1 MHKLTYNFLFRLIS
15 NGIPLFFS
23 LLFLF
28 TLGFAQT
35 NDTSFQYPIPYK
47 QSHLIHWADSTL
59 NTLSLEQKIG
69 QLFMVTATGRGLSE
83 SYYKKI
89 DSLILNYQIGGVLFL
104 QSNPEELTNLL
115 SRYNRHS
122 KIPLL
127 VSIDAEWGLGMRL
140 DSTQSFPWMMT
151 LGAVQDDNLIYNF
164 GSEVAR
170 QLKQLGVHINFAP
183 VIDVNNNPNNP
194 IIDRRAFS
202 SDPNLVSSK
211 GLAYMF
217 GLQDNNILACAKH
230 FPGHGDTE
238 TDSHKSLPVLYH
250 DKNRL
255 DSIEFIP
262 FKALINHGL
271 GSVMI
276 AHMNLPLID
285 TLNIPSSF
293 SSYIINNI
301 LKNEM
306 GFQGLVIS
314 DALNMDA
321 LAEYSSPGEIELN
334 SFLAGNDILLCPD
347 NIFEAINLIQ
357 QEINKSPFL
366 LEYLDQSCR
375 KILMLK
381 KWAGVFEVEAPKKM
395 NLTTDSSVV
404 LNRDLSHNAITLLK
418 NQNNILPLDSLHA
431 LKIAYFSMGDDSGDI
446 FFNRL
451 NSYVPIDK
459 YVYPTTLEKQ
469 NTVLKDLEAY
479 DVVLVGLHYS
489 NKNFW
494 EKHRMTQKESIFL
507 SRLSMQNQIIVNLF
521 GHPQILNSL
530 DVKNIHGLILSY
542 QNSTDFQD
550 LTAQLNFGSINA
562 TGRLSVNTNN
572 FLVGDG
578 IDLDATR
585 NFGFSLPAEVG
596 MNKDSLSYIDSIVI
610 NAINDKIMPGCQVI
624 ASRYGKIFYN
634 RAFGFHTYDSLQPV
648 SDTDLYDI
656 ASITKIASAAPILI
670 NLVDQNSIKLNKKLK
685 YYNSFPRNVALQNLK
700 IIDIL
705 THQSTLSP
713 WIPFWTYFKDDN
725 DNLIDVAF
733 AKSYSKSYNIKVAN
747 RLFFNSDYIDTIHD
761 IIYSYPLLE
770 KKEYKYSD
778 LGFYLLHP
786 IVEDFLGQRIDDYL
800 YSNVYYPIE
809 ALRITYNP
817 KSKFD
822 LSSIIPTEEDDYFR
836 NQLIHGYV
844 HDQGAELFGG
854 VALHAGLF
862 SNAIDLMK
870 LMQLYLDNGDY
881 LGRSILSSNTI
892 NYFTTSH
899 FKKNQNRRGI
909 IFDKPSIDPEES
921 GPTCDSIST
930 QSFGHSG
937 WTGTLAWADPST
949 EIIYV
954 FLSNGRAF
962 PKENLRLLNENIR
975 TNIQDV
981 IYKSILY

>member
-1 MHKLTYNFLFRLIS
+1 M
-15 NGIPLFFS
+15 
-23 LLFLF
+23 
-28 TLGFAQT
+28 
-35 NDTSFQYPIPYK
+35 
-47 QSHLIHWADSTL
+47 
-59 NTLSLEQKIG
+59 
-69 QLFMVTATGRGLSE
+69 
-83 SYYKKI
+83 
-89 DSLILNYQIGGVLFL
+89 
-104 QSNPEELTNLL
+104 
-115 SRYNRHS
+115 
-122 KIPLL
+122 
-127 VSIDAEWGLGMRL
+127 
-140 DSTQSFPWMMT
+140 
-151 LGAVQDDNLIYNF
+151 
-164 GSEVAR
+164 
-170 QLKQLGVHINFAP
+170 
-183 VIDVNNNPNNP
+183 
-194 IIDRRAFS
+194 
-202 SDPNLVSSK
+202 
-211 GLAYMF
+211 
-217 GLQDNNILACAKH
+217 
-230 FPGHGDTE
+230 
-238 TDSHKSLPVLYH
+238 
-250 DKNRL
+250 
-255 DSIEFIP
+255 
-262 FKALINHGL
+262 
-271 GSVMI
+271 
-276 AHMNLPLID
+276 
-285 TLNIPSSF
+285 
-293 SSYIINNI
+293 
-301 LKNEM
+301 
-306 GFQGLVIS
+306 
-314 DALNMDA
+314 
-321 LAEYSSPGEIELN
+321 
-334 SFLAGNDILLCPD
+334 
-347 NIFEAINLIQ
+347 
-357 QEINKSPFL
+357 
-366 LEYLDQSCR
+366 
-375 KILMLK
+375 
-381 KWAGVFEVEAPKKM
+381 
-395 NLTTDSSVV
+395 
-404 LNRDLSHNAITLLK
+404 
-418 NQNNILPLDSLHA
+418 
-431 LKIAYFSMGDDSGDI
+431 
-446 FFNRL
+446 
-451 NSYVPIDK
+451 
-459 YVYPTTLEKQ
+459 
-469 NTVLKDLEAY
+469 
-479 DVVLVGLHYS
+479 VLVGLHYP
-489 NKNFW
+489 NNNFW
-494 EKHRMTQKESIFL
+494 EKHRMSKKESIFL
-507 SRLSMQNQIIVNLF
+507 SRLSIQNQTIVNLF

-562 TGRLSVNTNN
+562 TGRLSVNTDN

-733 AKSYSKSYNIKVAN
+733 SKSYSKSYNIKVAN
-747 RLFFNSDYIDTIHD
+747 RLFFNSDYIDTIQD

-778 LGFYLLHP
+778 LGFYLLQP
-786 IVEDFLGQRIDDYL
+786 IVEDFLDQRVDDYL

-822 LSSIIPTEEDDYFR
+822 LSSIIPTEDDDYFR

-844 HDQGAELFGG
+844 HDQGAALFGG

-921 GPTCDSIST
+921 GPTCDSISP

-937 WTGTLAWADPST
+937 WT
-949 EIIYV
+949 
-954 FLSNGRAF
+954 
-962 PKENLRLLNENIR
+962 
-975 TNIQDV
+975 
-981 IYKSILY
+981 